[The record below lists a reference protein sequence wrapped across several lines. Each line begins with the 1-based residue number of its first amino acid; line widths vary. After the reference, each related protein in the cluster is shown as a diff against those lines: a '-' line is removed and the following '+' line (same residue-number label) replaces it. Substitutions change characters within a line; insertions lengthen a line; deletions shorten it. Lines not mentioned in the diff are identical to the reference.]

1 MTLPQI
7 LLIDDQ
13 CGWQLDARANI
24 CHLFGLVDAS
34 ADRSVD
40 VEIHDPVAEVTVSSG
55 QMRTSGRIVNSL
67 EVCERAVLAGGA
79 DRWALVLLDLR
90 FVSGPLRGDGGQ
102 PAGVAGDDRFGLEVL
117 SSISKRFPDLPVI
130 IMSGLR
136 RDVHIEEALRLHA
149 SDFID
154 RNLDDFDASP
164 MSGREIM
171 RDRLFKHGL
180 LEDSR
185 GIVIGCS
192 TELRYALRAA
202 RRASR
207 GRTTLLVG
215 ESGTGKELVA
225 RYLHDL
231 SERARFPFLA
241 HDLQSPESLEES
253 VLFGIEG
260 GTATGVSARTG
271 LFERANRGTLFLD
284 EIAEIDPRLQAK
296 LLRVLET
303 RRVLRLGG
311 DREQE
316 IDVHVVVATNKDL
329 PRYVRENRFRADL
342 WQRVNAFEI
351 SLPPLRARQS
361 DIPTLAQALLD
372 RLCAEHR
379 LRRRELTWDAA
390 ELLSSHSWPGNVRE
404 LRNVLDRAVRNFP
417 DVERVVPAHLPLA
430 GDDSAHTVV
439 PVALPGNDLAS
450 VTREAEKTAHHLSRV
465 AGSSHEDLRGRL
477 ETIQEHNLTVM
488 CEYLEKCLA
497 VTRKPA
503 GGINITAAAKL
514 MTGNPALT
522 RTQAA
527 SLFKRC
533 LAAPELI
540 RNRIL
545 PLYPSVAESWCEAV
559 HTRPVGGKVA
569 GEEL

>member
-1 MTLPQI
+1 MTLPQV

-24 CHLFGLVDAS
+24 CHLFGLIDVS
-34 ADRSVD
+34 ADRNTD
-40 VEIHDPVAEVTVSSG
+40 VPDPVAEVTVSSG
-55 QMRTSGRIVNSL
+55 QLRTEGRVVNSL
-67 EVCERAVLAGGA
+67 EVCERAVRDGGA
-79 DRWALVLLDLR
+79 DRWALALLDLR
-90 FVSGPLRGDGGQ
+90 FVSGPLQGVDGQ
-102 PAGVAGDDRFGLEVL
+102 PTGLAGDDHFGMEVL
-117 SSISKRFPDLPVI
+117 ASISRNFPDLPVI

-136 RDVHIEEALRLHA
+136 RDAHLEEALRLHA
-149 SDFID
+149 ADFID

-164 MSGREIM
+164 ASGREIM

-185 GIVIGCS
+185 GIVIGRS
-192 TELRYALRAA
+192 IGLRRALRAA
-202 RRASR
+202 RRAAS

-241 HDLQSPESLEES
+241 HDLRSPESLEEA

-260 GTATGVSARTG
+260 GTATGVSARAG

-284 EIAEIDPRLQAK
+284 EIAEIESRLQAK

-303 RRVLRLGG
+303 RRVLRVGG
-311 DREQE
+311 DHEQE
-316 IDVHVVVATNKDL
+316 VDVHVVVATNKDL
-329 PRYVRENRFRADL
+329 PQYVRENRFRADL

-351 SLPPLRARQS
+351 SLPALRARQA
-361 DIPTLAQALLD
+361 DIPALSQTLLD
-372 RLCAEHR
+372 RLCVEHQ
-379 LRRRELTWDAA
+379 LRRRMLTRDAA
-390 ELLSSHSWPGNVRE
+390 ELLASHSWPGNIRE

-417 DVERVVPAHLPLA
+417 DVERVVPAHLTIEQDTAVNA
-430 GDDSAHTVV
+430 GVSVM
-439 PVALPGNDLAS
+439 LPGSGPAS
-450 VTREAEKTAHHLSRV
+450 NTGLTGEVPPRLTPVL
-465 AGSSHEDLRGRL
+465 GFSHEDLRGRL
-477 ETIQEHNLTVM
+477 DTIQEHGLAVM
-488 CEYLEKCLA
+488 CEYLNKCLE

-514 MTGNPALT
+514 MTGNSALT

-533 LAAPELI
+533 LAAPESI
-540 RNRIL
+540 RNRVL
-545 PLYPSVAESWCEAV
+545 LLYPTVADSWREAV
-559 HTRPVGGKVA
+559 HTRPAGGKTT
-569 GEEL
+569 GETS